1 MKRLVFKLKKITHK
15 GDSVGRDIS
24 VSGTINGNPFSVSE
38 RRIQKHASREY
49 DERLTQ
55 IDAIVEVVEAPIDFH
70 CAISERDLRWNDIG
84 ESDEQINLDLNTT
97 TNNFSI
103 NISVAEKWWIFLKR
117 KAVFVLEFEARVF
130 KEETYINETDSHGWL
145 NVRIEG
151 ITKPVVLPRY
161 LSVNFVEEKDGRI
174 YFKILEGSYKGKIA
188 SIKITAEMDT
198 YFKTGIL
205 ERFPVDMLYSISAKT
220 FFLNGEKYQATEY
233 EFNKLRIGEFDVLIA
248 DIPHEGGVRY
258 FSDSD
263 FATTWFRIM
272 DGDTKYIHTGQV
284 SGGCLTITN
293 MEKWDDIYFLL
304 ILARKGDGMH
314 IGTIKVVE

>member
-24 VSGTINGNPFSVSE
+24 VSGTINGNLFSVSE

-55 IDAIVEVVEAPIDFH
+55 IDAIVEIVEAPVDFH

-103 NISVAEKWWIFLKR
+103 NISVAEKWWFFLKR
-117 KAVFVLEFEARVF
+117 KAVFVLEFEVYVF

-145 NVRIEG
+145 NVLVEG
-151 ITKPVVLPRY
+151 IDSPVSLPRY
-161 LSVNFVEEKDGRI
+161 LAIERISKKDDRIQFRISEGFYKNKLASVNAPSSSD
-174 YFKILEGSYKGKIA
+174 
-188 SIKITAEMDT
+188 D

-205 ERFPVDMLYSISAKT
+205 ERFPVDMSYSRSSKT
-220 FFLNGEKYQATEY
+220 FILNGKKYQAVESAS
-233 EFNKLRIGEFDVLIA
+233 NKLNRGEFDVLIA
-248 DIPHEGGVRY
+248 DMPHLFGRDY
-258 FSDSD
+258 FDDSD
-263 FATTWFRIM
+263 FATTWFRII
-272 DGDTKYIHTGQV
+272 DGDEKYIHIGEV
-284 SGGCLTITN
+284 SDGCLTITN
-293 MEKWDDIYFLL
+293 HDKWDEIYSLL
-304 ILARKGDGMH
+304 ILARKGDGRH
-314 IGTIKVVE
+314 IGVLKVIE